1 MGVKK
6 VIDKVLENI
15 FGSWDGYKGS
25 RVREA
30 IQKALKEDDELIQ
43 KLEDNKVGYLAEI
56 DSTDS
61 NFVVIGAFASED
73 SYNKWKDDK
82 DNQGD
87 LLLFSFNVTKASAS
101 GETTSYIVK
110 LVNMGE
116 KSLTAT
122 KKSDLVAKIRFTSQT
137 YNPADKSLTD
147 NNENA
152 TLTIQTRMQG
162 ASEWTD
168 AGKMTIASQSSE
180 STDTYTSI
188 DLAPYINDGTQSVR
202 FIAVGEMSE
211 KKTQYVL
218 LTVTLTNISIKFNVK
233 WQNPFEYKDVN
244 PDISLPVYVSGNIDK
259 TLHYKVTCEADAS
272 YSKTY
277 DFSLGTAIYPETP
290 YTGASIQH
298 PKKQGVYTIEA
309 WVTSGDSV
317 RTESVFLYIMCTMAG
332 DKTPLLVLNNIANL
346 QNWSNVKAFDYAIY
360 NPNAETTDVAFDFV
374 RIEDGKSIYKETVT
388 NVKNNDT
395 PRTLQFNLEYE
406 TGDTAN
412 FPIKVTFQTQSGT
425 TLRQDLRMVVDN
437 SENFAPTSGY
447 DFFLNPKARNNSETD
462 KATVINAA
470 NGNKVKSTF
479 EGLTFVSDGWIVDAN
494 TGVRCLRVLD
504 GSKVSINYDA
514 YSDDTPLQGLTIE
527 LDFAARNVTDETGH
541 LFDMNTIMSVDGK
554 PLGLWVMAQESCFL
568 TSLKRTQE
576 FQNWIYQKDK
586 RTHVAVNIV
595 PNLYG
600 QGTNYVRVFINGII
614 SREFTYSDEDR
625 FWQAVD
631 GIKRTGGIVINP
643 QGADIDIYALRIY
656 KKSMSATEIR
666 QNYLSSFATVEEKKS
681 FKEKNDILG
690 DTGLINY
697 KKAKEKY
704 NTLLY
709 MGKLP
714 TLANGLKS
722 TICDIVINKVGD
734 KKHSGRLRNGKIT
747 RQGSTSRKYWGE
759 GNLQM
764 VSADETSAWIDADGN
779 VHAWGYQNTDDVPI
793 AVKLV
798 DKRNW
803 ASSMQ
808 SHKMGATRMFNDLY
822 KEVVKKNEITS
833 MEGFENCRVAVYE
846 EPFLVFQQ
854 TDEDSEP
861 VFIGL
866 GTFGSGKAD
875 KPTFGYDKQ
884 KSPNMLMIEGSDNNP
899 RLTKHQTPWIDGDV
913 VYSEDEEGFV
923 YAGTTSWDYDM
934 GNLDTISRFKE
945 AFNFVYLHS
954 NRLKPFLGTYTQLK
968 AAASTL
974 DVSYQYWVTKADTN
988 SVMFDVYRYEEIS
1001 QQWVPAG
1008 ITKSED
1014 GVYATLNVKSQ
1025 MQKYLPSS
1033 FTEHETYLDYDKC
1046 NDDFITARVAEFA
1059 EKVGDYFAK
1068 KDIEFFMCFAKLIA
1082 GTDNRAKNTYL
1093 WCFDATSPIRAMQDD
1108 LDTIFPI
1115 DNQGQLTK
1123 PYYIEEHDYDDT
1135 LHKNYWNGEDNV
1147 LYNLMEAAFSN
1158 ELVSM
1163 MRDIMSKMANIG
1175 GSLMGFWEKYF
1186 LSTCQYFPAVAYNE
1200 FARIGYEAAHY
1211 QMTLGNYTN
1220 DTDPITQSLGSQE
1233 EGERQWLIDR
1243 SVYMSGY
1250 AGYGIYDAGA
1260 PTSGTYSIF
1269 RSTQQVNFAFKL
1281 TTAMWL
1287 YPVVALGQSV
1297 KMSGKRCKPGDEVSV
1312 EILSDGNTQ
1321 VNILGTDYL
1330 SSLGTLYDKPATG
1343 VLTIVGKRIKE
1354 LVGGAD
1360 NASDIR
1366 LMISGI
1372 NVNSMGSLRT
1382 FDFHNVS
1389 TLEGEVDLSNNGKLE
1404 KVDLRGTKVLKVSL
1418 PQQEFLTSV
1427 KLPSTIT
1434 DLRLDGQSGLT
1445 QISLDGYKNLTDVY
1459 VNQATTLVDS
1469 FTLLDT
1475 LMKNASKVSTIAIY
1489 NVDWQNVT
1497 LEQLTWLLDKQAKV
1511 SGKIAVADGV
1521 KVSATL
1527 KMRMVGLW
1535 GNVDDEKN
1543 GLFVSYEKVAITK
1556 ASLSGNRYFGTVGM
1570 KTLALKTNPASGN
1583 DIVGVSW
1590 SMTKNDFA
1598 LINSNTGVI
1607 TVSDVGSKEND
1618 DKATVTVS
1626 VELSSGKTL
1635 EATAEVYFYA
1645 YEAQLGDYVFADGT
1659 YGSDISLSD
1668 SSPIGII
1675 FYIEPKERKYALC
1688 VSLVD
1693 CNSSYWHWGLYPNSL
1708 SGITLGDD
1716 PSYDVYNLTRLTDIG
1731 RGYDVN
1737 DTNMRDES
1745 NTENDG
1751 FKEYTDLN
1759 TISDIGFD
1767 EITETMYD
1775 QTVGKDGVT
1784 LGEYLEKVG
1793 LHVGDKVSRGQLY
1806 TLYIIA
1812 HRDKILQDSKVNL
1825 PVPKRTSEQTL
1836 AQNLASCISSVQS
1849 SHGNN
1854 NDYQQYYYPAAS
1866 FCQAFMPPIKD
1877 GETLSEPFGEGHW
1890 FLPSIGE
1897 MSRFVWYCMQ
1907 GYTVGK
1913 ANNIF
1918 AKAFTVDGKF
1928 VKPIDTWYWSASEN
1942 YAYTAWTLA
1951 PVSGRVNN
1959 NSSKHNDYR
1968 LRPVAAFRL

>member
-1 MGVKK
+1 MAKNI
-6 VIDKVLENI
+6 IDKVLENI
-15 FGSWDGYKGS
+15 FGSWNGYKGS

-30 IQKALKEDDELIQ
+30 IQKAFKEDDELIQ
-43 KLEDNKVGYLAEI
+43 KLQDSKVGYLSEI

-122 KKSDLVAKIRFTSQT
+122 KKSDLVAKLRFTSQT
-137 YNPADKSLTD
+137 YNPADKSLAD

-168 AGKMTIASQSSE
+168 AGKMTIASQPSE
-180 STDTYTSI
+180 NTDTYTSI

-233 WQNPFEYKDVN
+233 WQNPFEYKEVN
-244 PDISLPVYVSGNIDK
+244 PSISLPAYVSGNIDK

-277 DFSLGTAIYPETP
+277 DFSLGSTPSSETP
-290 YTGASIQH
+290 FNAAIQH

-317 RTESVFLYIMCTMAG
+317 RTESVYLYIMCTMAD
-332 DKTPLLVLNNIANL
+332 DKTPLLVLNNIATF
-346 QNWSNVKAFDYAIY
+346 QNWSNVKAFDYAVY
-360 NPNAETTDVAFDFV
+360 NPNAETTDIVFDFV

-412 FPIKVTFQTQSGT
+412 FPIKVTFQTPSGAS
-425 TLRQDLRMVVDN
+425 LRQDLRTVVDN

-447 DFFLNPKARNNSETD
+447 DFFLNPKARNNSEENKETI
-462 KATVINAA
+462 VNAA
-470 NGNKVKSTF
+470 NGKTVKSTF
-479 EGLTFVSDGWIVDAN
+479 EGLTFGSDGWIVDSN

-504 GSKVSINYDA
+504 GSKIDIKYDA

-541 LFDMNTIMSVDGK
+541 LFDMNTIMSVDNK

-568 TSLKRTQE
+568 TALKRTNE

-614 SREFTYSDEDR
+614 SREFTYTSEDR
-625 FWQAVD
+625 FWQAID
-631 GIKRTGGIVINP
+631 GIKKTGGIVIAP

-656 KKSMSATEIR
+656 KKSISATEIR

-690 DTGLINY
+690 DTGLISY
-697 KKAKEKY
+697 SKAKEKY

-709 MGKLP
+709 MGKVPSLSNNTTP
-714 TLANGLKS
+714 V
-722 TICDIVINKVGD
+722 CDIIIHKIGD
-734 KKHSGRLRNGKIT
+734 PAHSGTLHQMTLKG
-747 RQGSTSRKYWGE
+747 QGSTSKKYWAWNIQSDFKGDVE
-759 GNLQM
+759 TNYFE
-764 VSADETSAWIDADGN
+764 DENGVN
-779 VHAWGYQNTDDVPI
+779 HGQCYQNTDGLPM
-793 AVKLV
+793 AKKLV

-808 SHKMGATRMFNDLY
+808 SHKMGATKMFNDLY
-822 KEVVKKNEITS
+822 KEIIEKNEITS
-833 MEGFENCRVAVYE
+833 IEGLENSRVAVYE

-854 TDEDSEP
+854 TDDDSEP

-866 GTFGSGKAD
+866 GTFGSGKGD
-875 KPTFGYDKQ
+875 KPTFGYDKE

-913 VYSEDEEGFV
+913 AYSEDEEGFV
-923 YAGTTSWDYDM
+923 YADTTSWDYDL

-968 AAASTL
+968 QAASTL
-974 DVSYQYWVTKADTN
+974 DASYQYWVTKADTN
-988 SVMFDVYRYEEIS
+988 SVLFDVYRYEEIS
-1001 QQWVPAG
+1001 RQWVPAG

-1014 GVYATLNVKSQ
+1014 GTYATLNVKSQ

-1046 NDDFITARVAEFA
+1046 NDDFITARVSEFA
-1059 EKVGDYFAK
+1059 EKAENYFSK
-1068 KDIEFFMCFAKLIA
+1068 KDIEFLMCFVKLIA

-1093 WCFDATSPIRAMQDD
+1093 WCFDANSPIRVMQDD
-1108 LDTIFPI
+1108 LDTIFPV

-1123 PYYIEEHDYDDT
+1123 PYYIEEHDYDET

-1147 LYNLMEAAFSN
+1147 LYNLFEAAFPT
-1158 ELVSM
+1158 ELVAM
-1163 MRDIMSKMANIG
+1163 MKNIMEKMTNIG

-1200 FARIGYEAAHY
+1200 FARIGYEEAHY
-1211 QMTLGNYTN
+1211 QMELGNYTN

-1243 SVYMSGY
+1243 SVYLSGY

-1269 RSTQQVNFAFKL
+1269 RSTQQVNFTFDL

-1297 KMSGKRCKPGDEVSV
+1297 RMSGKRCKPNEEVSV

-1330 SSLGTLYDKPATG
+1330 SSLGTLYDKPANG
-1343 VLTIVGKRIKE
+1343 NLTIVGKRIKE
-1354 LVGGAD
+1354 LVGGSD
-1360 NASDIR
+1360 NISDIR
-1366 LMISGI
+1366 LKITGI
-1372 NVNSMGSLRT
+1372 NVNSMSSLRT

-1389 TLEGEVDLSNNGKLE
+1389 TLEGEINLSNNSKLE

-1418 PQQEFLTSV
+1418 PQQEFLASV
-1427 KLPSTIT
+1427 KLPGTIT
-1434 DLRLDGQSGLT
+1434 DLRLDGQSGL
-1445 QISLDGYKNLTDVY
+1445 QEISLEGYNNLTDVY
-1459 VNQATTLVDS
+1459 INQATTSVDS
-1469 FTLLDT
+1469 FALLGT
-1475 LMKNASKVSTIAIY
+1475 LMNNASKVSTIVIY
-1489 NVDWQNVT
+1489 NVNWQNVT

-1511 SGKIAVADGV
+1511 SGKITVADGV

-1556 ASLSGNRYFGTVGM
+1556 ASLTGNRYLGTVGM
-1570 KTLALKTNPASGN
+1570 KTLALKTTPAAGN

-1590 SMTKNDFA
+1590 SMTGNDFA
-1598 LINSNTGVI
+1598 QIDARTGVI
-1607 TVSDVGSKEND
+1607 TVNDIGSKDND

-1626 VELSSGKTL
+1626 VELSSGNTL
-1635 EATAEVYFYA
+1635 SATAEVYFYK

-1668 SSPIGII
+1668 SSPVGIV
-1675 FYIEPKERKYALC
+1675 FYIEPKERKWALC

-1693 CNSSYWHWGLYPNSL
+1693 CNSSYLKWGLYPGSF
-1708 SGITLGDD
+1708 SGGITLGDD
-1716 PSYDVYNLTRLTDIG
+1716 PLYNVFNLNRLPDIV
-1731 RGYDVN
+1731 RRYDVN

-1745 NTENDG
+1745 NTDNDG
-1751 FKEYTDLN
+1751 FKEYTELN
-1759 TISDIGFD
+1759 TVSDIGFD
-1767 EITETMYD
+1767 EITEVIYD

-1784 LGEYLEKVG
+1784 FGEYLEKVG
-1793 LHVGDKVSRGQLY
+1793 LQVGDKIARGQLY

-1812 HRDKILQDSKVNL
+1812 HRDKILQDTNVNL
-1825 PVPKRTSEQTL
+1825 PIPQRTTEQTL
-1836 AQNLASCISSVQS
+1836 AQNLANCISSVQS
-1849 SHGNN
+1849 SHGNKSE
-1854 NDYQQYYYPAAS
+1854 YQQYYYPAAS
-1866 FCQAFMPPIKD
+1866 FCNAFMPPVKD
-1877 GETLSEPFGEGHW
+1877 GEVLNEQFGEGRW

-1918 AKAFTVDGKF
+1918 AKAYTVDGKF
-1928 VKPIDTWYWSASEN
+1928 FKPIGNWYWSASE
-1942 YAYTAWTLA
+1942 YSADSSWIVG
-1951 PVSGRVNN
+1951 PVSGSVVSGLGNAGY
-1959 NSSKHNDYR
+1959 H